1 MAEERPAHAR
11 VAASGLGL
19 TCGALCEHACMQAC
33 EWSLP
38 GYPGSP
44 EYVTALVYS
53 ASNFILIKL
62 SAMDVLAH
70 ASMKDAAKCDTH
82 CELQI
87 LVNHQISER
96 IWRRWDFPAARLFQ
110 CLLILSNIISP
121 QIPDNEEGCC
131 CCIIYN
137 TQCCSS
143 SFICVLVWWFRLRVA
158 NGDIFCVVLSLS
170 L

>member
-1 MAEERPAHAR
+1 
-11 VAASGLGL
+11 
-19 TCGALCEHACMQAC
+19 
-33 EWSLP
+33 
-38 GYPGSP
+38 
-44 EYVTALVYS
+44 
-53 ASNFILIKL
+53 
-62 SAMDVLAH
+62 MDVLAH

-121 QIPDNEEGCC
+121 QIPDDEEGCC

-137 TQCCSS
+137 PQCCSS

-170 L
+170 LWYFLTAIKIEFRYPFVHERDTVVLKTHWCISRNLWMVHHTFIVWWGVGDYLDGYFVRNLF

>member
-1 MAEERPAHAR
+1 MHR
-11 VAASGLGL
+11 LGL
-19 TCGALCEHACMQAC
+19 FGALGLWLWGLHATCDPGTAVYDEHPQRQRVLLR
-33 EWSLP
+33 SLP
-38 GYPGSP
+38 C
-44 EYVTALVYS
+44 
-53 ASNFILIKL
+53 ILYLKKTKL

-158 NGDIFCVVLSLS
+158 NGDIFCVVSSFSL
-170 L
+170 